1 MAKEFY
7 DWVKLALDNKWLV
20 MMFLGLFTS
29 AGTNI
34 IQMSTNT
41 ALETEAEATRGQIAE
56 VATHLSKKKITPQ
69 NGSKEFSRGLINAHE
84 QEYHR

>member
-1 MAKEFY
+1 MAREFY

-29 AGTNI
+29 AGANVLQLDTNK
-34 IQMSTNT
+34 S
-41 ALETEAEATRGQIAE
+41 LETEAQAARAQIAE
-56 VATHLSKKKITPQ
+56 VATYLSKKKTTPQ
-69 NGSKEFSRGLINAHE
+69 RGSQELSRGLIQEHE